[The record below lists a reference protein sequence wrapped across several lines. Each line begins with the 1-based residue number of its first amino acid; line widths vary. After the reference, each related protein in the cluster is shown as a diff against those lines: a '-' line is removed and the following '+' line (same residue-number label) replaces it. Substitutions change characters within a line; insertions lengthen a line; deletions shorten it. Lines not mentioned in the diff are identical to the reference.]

1 MRLLLIRHGQTPS
14 NVLGALDTAH
24 PGAALTELGLAQ
36 AAAVPRALRDEQID
50 AVFASTLLRTQL
62 TAEPLAR
69 SVGVAAQVRDG
80 LHEIEAGSLEMR
92 SDRLSQHTY
101 MGTVLSWGSGD
112 LDARYP
118 GGPSGTEF
126 FERYDAAIERIAGEH
141 DGTVA
146 LFSHGAAIRVWV
158 AGRVGN
164 ISPRFAA
171 ENHLENTGVVVLN
184 GDPDAGWIA
193 ESWTGVPLGGPLLE
207 DVSAADPT
215 GESIERNA

>member
-24 PGAALTELGLAQ
+24 PGAGLTELGLAQ
-36 AAAVPRALRDEQID
+36 AAAIPRALRGERID

-69 SVGVAAQVRDG
+69 HLGTQTQVRQG

-92 SDRLSQHTY
+92 TDRASQHTY
-101 MGTVLSWGSGD
+101 MGTVLSWGAGS
-112 LDARYP
+112 LDARFP
-118 GGPSGTEF
+118 GGPSGADF
-126 FERYDAAIERIAGEH
+126 FERFDAAIERIAEEH

-146 LFSHGAAIRVWV
+146 VFSHGAAIRVWV
-158 AGRVGN
+158 AGRASNVT
-164 ISPRFAA
+164 PRFAA
-171 ENHLENTGVVVLN
+171 ENHLENTGVVVLE
-184 GDPDAGWIA
+184 GDPAAGWIA

-207 DVSAADPT
+207 DLGADDPT
-215 GESIERNA
+215 GERV

>member
-24 PGAALTELGLAQ
+24 PGAPLTELGLAQ
-36 AAAVPRALRDEQID
+36 AAAIPRALRDEQVD

-69 SVGVAAQVRDG
+69 HVGVETKVRDG

-92 SDRLSQHTY
+92 TDRQSQHTY
-101 MGTVLSWGSGD
+101 MGTVLSWGAGD
-112 LDARYP
+112 LSARFP
-118 GGPSGTEF
+118 GGPSGSEF
-126 FERYDAAIERIAGEH
+126 FDRYDAAIERIADEH

-146 LFSHGAAIRVWV
+146 VFSHGAAIRVWV
-158 AGRVGN
+158 AGRARN
-164 ISPRFAA
+164 ISARFAA

-184 GDPDAGWIA
+184 GDPGLGWIA

-207 DVSAADPT
+207 DVAADDPT
-215 GESIERNA
+215 GEAV

>member
-24 PGAALTELGLAQ
+24 PGAPLTELGLAQ

-50 AVFASTLLRTQL
+50 AVFASTLIRTQL

-69 SVGVAAQVRDG
+69 SLGVETQVRQG
-80 LHEIEAGSLEMR
+80 IHEIEAGSLEMR
-92 SDRLSQHTY
+92 SDRQSQRTY
-101 MGTVLSWGSGD
+101 MGTVLSWGAGE

-118 GGPSGTEF
+118 GGPSGHEF
-126 FERYDAAIERIAGEH
+126 FDRYDQAIERIAEEH

-146 LFSHGAAIRVWV
+146 VFSHGAAIRVWC
-158 AGRVGN
+158 AGRARN

-171 ENHLENTGVVVLN
+171 ENHLENTGVVVLD
-184 GDPDAGWIA
+184 GDPDAGWVA

-207 DVSAADPT
+207 DVSADDPT
-215 GESIERNA
+215 GEAV

>member
-24 PGAALTELGLAQ
+24 PGAPLTELGLAQ

-50 AVFASTLLRTQL
+50 AVFASTLVRTQL

-69 SVGVAAQVRDG
+69 HVGVETQIRDG

-92 SDRLSQHTY
+92 SDRASQRTY
-101 MGTVLSWGSGD
+101 MGTVLSWGAGD
-112 LDARYP
+112 LEARYP
-118 GGPSGTEF
+118 GGPSAAEF
-126 FERYDAAIERIAGEH
+126 FDRYDRAIEGIADEH
-141 DGTVA
+141 GGTVA
-146 LFSHGAAIRVWV
+146 VFSHGAAIRVWV
-158 AGRVGN
+158 AGRVRN
-164 ISPRFAA
+164 VSAEFAA

-184 GDPDAGWIA
+184 GDPARGWIA

-207 DVSAADPT
+207 DVAADDPT
-215 GESIERNA
+215 GDAI

>member
-24 PGAALTELGLAQ
+24 PGAPLTELGLAQ
-36 AAAVPRALRDEQID
+36 AAAVPHALHDERID
-50 AVFASTLLRTQL
+50 AVFASTLLRAQL

-69 SVGVAAQVRDG
+69 HLGLQTQVLEG

-92 SDRLSQHTY
+92 SDRTSQRTY
-101 MGTVLSWGSGD
+101 MGTVLSWGAGD

-118 GGPSGTEF
+118 GGPSASEF
-126 FERYDAAIERIAGEH
+126 FDRYDAAIERIARDH

-146 LFSHGAAIRVWV
+146 VVSHGAAIRVWV
-158 AGRVGN
+158 AGRVRN

-171 ENHLENTGVVVLN
+171 ENHLENTGVVVLE
-184 GDPDAGWIA
+184 GSPVEGWVA
-193 ESWTGVPLGGPLLE
+193 ESWTGVPLGGPVLE
-207 DVSAADPT
+207 DVAADDPT
-215 GESIERNA
+215 GEAV

>member
-24 PGAALTELGLAQ
+24 PGAPLTELGLAQ
-36 AAAVPRALRDEQID
+36 AAAVPGALRDEQID
-50 AVFASTLLRTQL
+50 AVFASTLIRTQL

-69 SVGVAAQVRDG
+69 SVGVETQVRNG

-92 SDRLSQHTY
+92 SDRQSQRTY
-101 MGTVLSWGSGD
+101 MGTVLSWGAGE

-126 FERYDAAIERIAGEH
+126 FERYDGAIERIAEEH

-146 LFSHGAAIRVWV
+146 IFSHGAAIRVWV
-158 AGRVGN
+158 AGRVRN

-184 GDPDAGWIA
+184 GDPAEGWLA

-207 DVSAADPT
+207 DVSADDPT
-215 GESIERNA
+215 GEAV

>member
-24 PGAALTELGLAQ
+24 PGAPLTELGQAQ
-36 AAAVPRALRDEQID
+36 AAAIPRALRGEQID

-69 SVGVAAQVRDG
+69 HLGVEVQIRDG

-92 SDRLSQHTY
+92 SDRQSQRTY
-101 MGTVLSWGSGD
+101 METVLSWGAGH
-112 LDARYP
+112 LDASFP
-118 GGPSGTEF
+118 GGPSAAEF
-126 FERYDAAIERIAGEH
+126 FERYDAAIDRIAGEH

-146 LFSHGAAIRVWV
+146 VFSHGAAIRVWV
-158 AGRVGN
+158 AGRARN

-184 GDPDAGWIA
+184 GDPGLGWIA
-193 ESWTGVPLGGPLLE
+193 ESWTGVPLGGLLLE
-207 DVSAADPT
+207 DVSADDPT
-215 GESIERNA
+215 GESV

>member
-24 PGAALTELGLAQ
+24 PGAPLTELGLAQ
-36 AAAVPRALRDEQID
+36 AAAVPRALRDERID

-62 TAEPLAR
+62 TAEPLSR
-69 SVGVAAQVRDG
+69 SVGVETQIRDG

-92 SDRLSQHTY
+92 SDRESQRAY
-101 MGTVLSWGSGD
+101 MGTVLSWGAGD

-118 GGPSGTEF
+118 GGPSGSEF
-126 FERYDAAIERIAGEH
+126 FDRYDGAIERIADEH
-141 DGTVA
+141 TGTVA
-146 LFSHGAAIRVWV
+146 VFSHGAAIRVWV
-158 AGRVGN
+158 AGRVRN

-171 ENHLENTGVVVLN
+171 DNHLENTGVVTLS
-184 GDPDAGWIA
+184 GDPDGGWVA

-207 DVSAADPT
+207 DLAADDPT
-215 GESIERNA
+215 GEAV

>member
-24 PGAALTELGLAQ
+24 PGAPLTELGLAQ

-50 AVFASTLLRTQL
+50 AVIASTLLRTQL

-69 SVGVAAQVRDG
+69 HVGVETQIRDG

-92 SDRLSQHTY
+92 SDRASQLTY
-101 MGTVLSWGSGD
+101 MRTVLSWGAGE
-112 LDARYP
+112 LEARFP

-126 FERYDAAIERIAGEH
+126 FERYDAAIERIADEH

-146 LFSHGAAIRVWV
+146 VFSHGAAIRVWV
-158 AGRVGN
+158 AGRVRN
-164 ISPRFAA
+164 ITPRFAA

-184 GDPDAGWIA
+184 GDPAAGWIA

-207 DVSAADPT
+207 DVAADDPT
-215 GESIERNA
+215 GEAV